1 MNVKDWNEKEQ
12 FLFPASFG
20 VPKQIKTVA
29 VTPQY
34 EQSETEASVHIVGIY
49 HITCHVEFEE
59 GEHAHHATSEF
70 TQIED
75 LDVQGEVGYFEYAVP
90 MSVEIG
96 KNKIKAGSSPTLNV
110 QNINAKTTEH
120 ASIEIEWSVHCVF
133 ESPVEVEVVKEK
145 EVEIAK
151 EKEVDISLDIAIETK
166 RELEPVFE
174 IESSK
179 GMNKEESTNKGHS
192 ELQFILDLDDGFS
205 KLTFP
210 SNYVSVKQKAD
221 EQ

>member
-1 MNVKDWNEKEQ
+1 MEVKVWDVKEQ

-20 VPKQIKTVA
+20 IPKEVKTVE

-34 EQSETEASVHIVGIY
+34 EQSETEDSIQIMGIY

-59 GEHAHHATSEF
+59 GEHEHHATSEF

-90 MSVEIG
+90 MSVEIS
-96 KNKIKAGSSPTLNV
+96 KDKIQQGFSPSLDV
-110 QNINAKTTEH
+110 RRVHSKTTDH
-120 ASIEIEWSVHCVF
+120 AAIEIAWSVYCEYEAPMVVEKENGREESDEVEML
-133 ESPVEVEVVKEK
+133 ESPNSVE
-145 EVEIAK
+145 
-151 EKEVDISLDIAIETK
+151 
-166 RELEPVFE
+166 
-174 IESSK
+174 
-179 GMNKEESTNKGHS
+179 S
-192 ELQFILDLDDGFS
+192 ELQFIFDLDDGMS

-210 SNYVSVKQKAD
+210 SNYVLVKQEAD

>member
-1 MNVKDWNEKEQ
+1 MEVKKWDEKEQ

-20 VPKQIKTVA
+20 VPKEIKTVA
-29 VTPQY
+29 VNPQF
-34 EQSETEASVHIVGIY
+34 ELSETEDSVHLVGIY

-96 KNKIKAGSSPTLNV
+96 KNKIKSGSSPTLNV
-110 QNINAKTTEH
+110 QHIDARTTEH
-120 ASIEIEWSVHCVF
+120 ASIEIAWSVHCEF
-133 ESPVEVEVVKEK
+133 EAPVAANVEK
-145 EVEIAK
+145 EVEIA
-151 EKEVDISLDIAIETK
+151 LDIEIETK
-166 RELEPVFE
+166 REIEPVFE
-174 IESSK
+174 NETTQEP
-179 GMNKEESTNKGHS
+179 NKEESTNNQS
-192 ELQFILDLDDGFS
+192 ELQFILDLDDGYS

>member
-1 MNVKDWNEKEQ
+1 MEVKVWDVKEQ
-12 FLFPASFG
+12 FLFPKSFG
-20 VPKQIKTVA
+20 IPKEVKKVE

-34 EQSETEASVHIVGIY
+34 EHKVTGDSIQIMGIY

-90 MSVEIG
+90 MSVDIA
-96 KNKIKAGSSPTLNV
+96 KDKVKTGSSPTLNV
-110 QNINAKTTEH
+110 KHVNTNTTEH
-120 ASIEIEWSVHCVF
+120 ASIEIAWLVRCEYEAPEEKKMEVVQELVKEVKKEAEHKVQH
-133 ESPVEVEVVKEK
+133 EVEHELKQEVKQTIPK
-145 EVEIAK
+145 ETEHV
-151 EKEVDISLDIAIETK
+151 
-166 RELEPVFE
+166 
-174 IESSK
+174 ESS
-179 GMNKEESTNKGHS
+179 NVVES
-192 ELQFILDLDDGFS
+192 ELQFIFNLDDGMS

-210 SNYVSVKQKAD
+210 SNYVSIKQKA